1 MEKNDINQLVNT
13 NLNYVKSLAN
23 KYKGKNVD
31 FEDLVSEGNMAM
43 VQAARKFDASR
54 GTTFVAYAAP
64 FIKKAMEK
72 AIKQQE
78 TLYRIP
84 KEEYK
89 KHPHNFQKARSIDAP
104 LGTGNQ
110 YTLLDILVNY
120 DTELSDNRAITT
132 QLVKEL
138 NDCIKLLDEREQ
150 EVIRKFYGLGT
161 PHITLAEIAIEMKI
175 KRERARQIRDKAI
188 RNIARNSKSKI
199 LKYFLHR

>member
-1 MEKNDINQLVNT
+1 MEKNDTNQLVSS

-31 FEDLVSEGNMAM
+31 FEDLVSEGSMAM
-43 VQAARKFDASR
+43 VQAARKFDVSR
-54 GTTFVAYAAP
+54 GTPFVSYAAP

-72 AIKQQE
+72 AIEQQE
-78 TLYRIP
+78 SLYRIP
-84 KEEYK
+84 KEEYR
-89 KHPHNFQKARSIDAP
+89 KHTPDFQKARSIDAP

-110 YTLLDILVNY
+110 YTLLDILVNQ
-120 DTELSDNRAITT
+120 DTELSDNQAITS

-138 NDCIKLLDEREQ
+138 NDCIQYLDEREQ
-150 EVIRKFYGLGT
+150 EVIRKFYGLET
-161 PHITLAEIAIEMKI
+161 PHLTLAEIAIEMHI

-199 LKYFLHR
+199 LKYFLHK